1 MLETF
6 REWMK
11 KILSSRLFL
20 MGAVFI
26 ICICALVHR
35 LFILQIVEGETY
47 LEEYELSIQKT
58 KTISATRG
66 NIYDY
71 NGVLLAY
78 NELSYTVKIEDV
90 YESSSTKN
98 QLLNENIYTLIKM
111 IEKNGDS
118 IYSDFH
124 IYLDENGVYQYDV
137 SGTSLLRFKADV
149 YGESYVED
157 LTYEQENATAEEMMA
172 YLAGDSAYCFAVGEY
187 ETDDEGNVLQDED
200 GNDIF
205 TVGKGYTKTEVLQIV
220 TIRYAMSLVSYQV
233 YLGTTVATDVSEATV
248 AVIMENIDQ
257 LQGVSI
263 EQDTV
268 RRYTY
273 GEYFSQILGYTGKIS
288 STELEELNNEL
299 IENGE
304 EARYTSSD
312 VVGKTGIEEYMELEL
327 QGEKGYET
335 VYVDTVGSVLATEDT
350 VSPTAG
356 NDVYLSI
363 DSELQIACYD
373 ILEQSIAGILVA
385 KIRNVKTY
393 TMADNED
400 SSDIIIPIYDV
411 YNALFSNNVISL
423 SHMAG
428 EDAGE
433 VEQEV
438 YSAYLRFKDDRYE
451 ELYDEVYYGRT
462 AYNELSEE
470 YQAYQEQLIEIL
482 KGYDVI
488 DMDLVDTSDEVYQ
501 AWFKEETISL
511 AEYLEYCISQ
521 NWIDVTQLNLE
532 SDYADSQEIFEKL
545 IEFMFEAAEES
556 SAYQKLILKYMIQTD
571 TITGT
576 QVCKILIEQEIV
588 DLDDETIDALYSGE
602 TSAYQFMIA
611 RIQNLDITP
620 AQLALDPYAGSV
632 VVTDVNTGKVLA
644 LVSYPSYD
652 NNKMANTVDADYYA
666 TLQSDQSNPLYN
678 YAIQQ
683 KSAPGSTFKMVSTA
697 AGLETGVIDTDTKIT
712 CTGIFDRFTTAS
724 YRCWIYPGAHGSLT
738 ASQAIQ
744 HSCNYFFYEVG
755 YRLSLDENGDY
766 DAELGLERLAYYA
779 DLFGLSETSGVEIS
793 ESSPQVST
801 ELPVLSAIGQGTNS
815 YTTVGMARYVT
826 TIANGGTCYNLT
838 LLDMLTDSEGNVLE
852 EYEAEVRNTVD
863 LADSTWNTIHT
874 GMRAVVE
881 NSSVFD
887 DLEVEV
893 AGKTGTA
900 QESSSRP
907 DHALFVGYAPYNDP
921 EISVAC
927 RICYGYSSSY
937 ASQLAEQIFEYY
949 FAEDKEEVTHAEASD
964 MDSSNLAN
972 DN

>member
-1 MLETF
+1 MLETLRNF
-6 REWMK
+6 WKR
-11 KILSSRLFL
+11 ILNSRLFL
-20 MGAVFI
+20 MGIIFI
-26 ICICALVHR
+26 GCVCALVYR
-35 LFILQIVEGETY
+35 LFVLQIVEGETY
-47 LEEYELSIQKT
+47 LEEYEVSIQKT
-58 KTISATRG
+58 RTISATRG
-66 NIYDY
+66 NIYDC

-78 NELSYTVKIEDV
+78 NEISYTVKIEDV
-90 YESSSTKN
+90 YESSSSKN
-98 QLLNENIYTLIKM
+98 ELLNENIYTLIKM

-124 IYLDENGVYQYDV
+124 IYLDDNGVYQYDV

-157 LTYEQENATAEEMMA
+157 LSYEQETATAEEMME
-172 YLAGDSAYCFAVGEY
+172 YLARESKFAVGSY
-187 ETDDEGNVLQDED
+187 ETDENGNTVKDSSGDE
-200 GNDIF
+200 IF
-205 TVGKGYTKTEVLQIV
+205 LVGEGYTKTEVLQIV
-220 TIRYAMSLVSYQV
+220 TIRYAMSLIAYQV

-263 EQDTV
+263 EEDTV

-288 STELEELNNEL
+288 STELEELNAEL
-299 IENGE
+299 AAAGE
-304 EARYTSSD
+304 EEKYTSSD
-312 VVGKTGIEEYMELEL
+312 VVGKSGIEEYMELEL

-335 VYVDTVGSVLATEDT
+335 VYVDTVGQVLATEDT

-373 ILEQSIAGILVA
+373 ILEQTIAGILVS
-385 KIRNVKTY
+385 KIQNVKTY
-393 TMADNED
+393 TMGANED

-411 YNALFSNNVISL
+411 YNALFSNSVISL

-438 YSAYLRFKDDRYE
+438 YAAYLSFREERYE
-451 ELYDEVYYGRT
+451 YLYEEMTSGRT
-462 AYNELSEE
+462 AYNRLSAE
-470 YQAYQEQLIEIL
+470 YQAYEEQLIEIL
-482 KGYDVI
+482 KSYGVI
-488 DMDLVDTSDEVYQ
+488 DMDLVDTDDEVYQ
-501 AWFKEETISL
+501 AWFSEETISM

-521 NWIDVTQLNLE
+521 NWIDVSDLDLE
-532 SDYADSQEIFEKL
+532 GEYADSQEIYEKL

-556 SAYQKLILKYMIQTD
+556 SAYQKLIIKYMIQTD
-571 TITGT
+571 TISGT
-576 QVCKILIEQEIV
+576 QVCKILIEQGLV
-588 DLDDETIDALYSGE
+588 DLDEETVEALYNGNI
-602 TSAYQFMIA
+602 SAYQFMID

-652 NNKMANTVDADYYA
+652 NNMMANSVDAEYYA
-666 TLQSDQSNPLYN
+666 TVQADQSNPLYN
-678 YAIQQ
+678 YATQQ

-697 AGLETGVIDTDTKIT
+697 AALEEGVITPQTTIT
-712 CTGIFDRFTTAS
+712 CQGIFTRFTTS
-724 YRCWIYPGAHGSLT
+724 YRCWIYPSAHGSLT
-738 ASQAIQ
+738 ASQAIR

-755 YRLSLDENGDY
+755 YRLSLDEDGEY
-766 DAELGLERLAYYA
+766 DAQLGLDRLSYYA
-779 DLFGLSETSGVEIS
+779 DLFGLTETSGVEIS
-793 ESSPQVST
+793 ESEPQVST

-815 YTTVGMARYVT
+815 YTTVGLARYVT

-838 LLDMLTDSEGNVLE
+838 LLDRLTDSDGSVLE
-852 EYEAEVRNTVD
+852 EYEAEVRNTVEF
-863 LADSTWNTIHT
+863 ADSTWETIHT

-881 NSSVFD
+881 NSSVFTE
-887 DLEVEV
+887 LEETVAV

-907 DHALFVGYAPYNDP
+907 DHALFVGYAPYEEP

-949 FAEDKEEVTHAEASD
+949 FAEDKEEVLHSEATE
-964 MDSSNLAN
+964 MDSSNLTN